1 MAVLLTHRLVNRKPL
16 PKERK
21 NMVETGLN
29 FDLNGQ
35 VALVT
40 GAASGLG
47 AATARILAHHK
58 ARVVC
63 GDMNEKGAQ
72 KIADEIG
79 ARALYLDVAEP
90 NSAEAAIR
98 EILDAEGRI
107 DVLVNNAGVDFIRS
121 TTEMTLDEWDRV
133 QHVNLRAP
141 WLLSRAVFPH
151 MVERGEGRIVN
162 VSSTA
167 SKKGW
172 ENATAYAASK
182 HGVMG
187 LTQALH
193 AEGREHGIKVMAVVA
208 GGMRTNFFRTLDP
221 PPPPENLQPPEN
233 VANCILFM
241 VCQPAESVIQ
251 ELIVTPV
258 TETSYP

>member
-1 MAVLLTHRLVNRKPL
+1 MTEN
-16 PKERK
+16 
-21 NMVETGLN
+21 GSN
-29 FDLNGQ
+29 FELIGK

-47 AATARILAHHK
+47 AATARVFAAHG
-58 ARVVC
+58 ARVIC
-63 GDMNEKGAQ
+63 ADIDEKSAQ
-72 KIADEIG
+72 EIAAEIG
-79 ARALYLDVAEP
+79 GKAYYLDVAEP
-90 NSAEAAIR
+90 TSAEATVQ
-98 EILDAEGRI
+98 EILDSEGRI
-107 DVLVNNAGVDFIRS
+107 DILINNAGVDFIRS
-121 TTEMTLDEWDRV
+121 TTEMALAEWDRV

-193 AEGREHGIKVMAVVA
+193 AA
-208 GGMRTNFFRTLDP
+208 G
-221 PPPPENLQPPEN
+221 
-233 VANCILFM
+233 
-241 VCQPAESVIQ
+241 
-251 ELIVTPV
+251 
-258 TETSYP
+258 

>member
-1 MAVLLTHRLVNRKPL
+1 MTEQGINL
-16 PKERK
+16 
-21 NMVETGLN
+21 
-29 FDLNGQ
+29 DLHGK

-40 GAASGLG
+40 GAGSGLG
-47 AATARILAHHK
+47 AATARVLAAQG
-58 ARVVC
+58 ARVIC
-63 GDMNEKGAQ
+63 GDIDEEGARRVA
-72 KIADEIG
+72 KEAG
-79 ARALYLDVAEP
+79 GRALYLDVAEP
-90 NSAEAAIR
+90 TSVEATVR
-98 EILDAEGRI
+98 EVLSSEGHI
-107 DVLVNNAGVDFIRS
+107 DILVNNAGVDFIRS
-121 TTEMTLDEWDRV
+121 ATEMTLAEWDRV

-151 MVERGEGRIVN
+151 MVGRGGGQIVN

-172 ENATAYAASK
+172 PNATAYAASK

-193 AEGREHGIKVMAVVA
+193 AEGKEHGVRVMAVVA

-233 VANCILFM
+233 VANAILFM
-241 VCQPAESVIQ
+241 VCVPQESVVH
-251 ELIVTPV
+251 ELIITPM

>member
-1 MAVLLTHRLVNRKPL
+1 MTENGSRF
-16 PKERK
+16 E
-21 NMVETGLN
+21 
-29 FDLNGQ
+29 LNGK

-47 AATARILAHHK
+47 AATARVFAEHG

-63 GDMNEKGAQ
+63 GDIDEKGAQ
-72 KIADEIG
+72 KIAKEIG
-79 ARALYLDVAEP
+79 GQALYVDVAEP
-90 NSAEAAIR
+90 TSAEATVAEVLDSEGHIAI
-98 EILDAEGRI
+98 
-107 DVLVNNAGVDFIRS
+107 LVNNAGVDFIRS
-121 TTEMTLDEWDRV
+121 TTEMSLAEWDRV

-141 WLLSRAVFPH
+141 WLMSRAVFPH
-151 MVERGEGRIVN
+151 MVERRAGQIVN

-172 ENATAYAASK
+172 PNASAYAASK

-193 AEGREHGIKVMAVVA
+193 AEGKEHGIKVMAVVA

-233 VANCILFM
+233 VAACILFM
-241 VCQPAESVIQ
+241 VCQPAESVIH
-251 ELIVTPV
+251 ELIVTPM